1 MVKLFRR
8 FVEYL
13 ALAILIG
20 GAIVV
25 FTLLGRAFKAQYLNG
40 ADTPPAQEIVKD
52 S

>member
-8 FVEYL
+8 FVEFL
-13 ALAILIG
+13 ALGILIV

-25 FTLLGRAFKAQYLNG
+25 FTLLGRAFKAQYMS
-40 ADTPPAQEIVKD
+40 DTDSQPTQEIVKD